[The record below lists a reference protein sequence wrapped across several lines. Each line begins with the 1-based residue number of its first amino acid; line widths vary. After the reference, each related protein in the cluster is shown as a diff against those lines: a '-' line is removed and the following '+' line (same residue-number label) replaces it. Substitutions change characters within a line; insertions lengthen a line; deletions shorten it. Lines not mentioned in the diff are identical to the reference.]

1 MKINTLKEPKTIA
14 HIKKVVILE
23 VKNGFIEFRQNLSIK
38 KGNLGA

>member
-14 HIKKVVILE
+14 HIKNAVILE

-38 KGNLGA
+38 KGNLGV